1 MKFIGAFIVVL
12 FSLNTFAD
20 CRVEV
25 FDKFNQYSFGEP
37 VFEITPI
44 DEKISKI
51 TYVNAGE
58 HSWSEEFYFD
68 ENEDLVTTASVPEV
82 DFMIVTEEFI
92 MVDDEQLKFTPQGCS
107 ETQKSLVYF
116 FIMEW
121 FLFG

>member
-25 FDKFNQYSFGEP
+25 FDKFNQYSYGEP
-37 VFEITPI
+37 VFEITQI

-51 TYVNAGE
+51 SYVNAGPQT
-58 HSWSEEFYFD
+58 WSEEFFFD
-68 ENEDLVTTASVPEV
+68 EKEELVTTASVPEV
-82 DFMIVTEEFI
+82 DLMIISEEFI
-92 MVDDEQLKFTPQGCS
+92 MIDDEQLKFNTFNCTNLQ
-107 ETQKSLVYF
+107 ESLVYF

>member
-25 FDKFNQYSFGEP
+25 FDKFNQYSYGEP
-37 VFEITPI
+37 VFEISKI

-51 TYVNAGE
+51 SYLNAGNE
-58 HSWSEEFYFD
+58 PWSEEFYFN
-68 ENEDLVTTASVPEV
+68 ESEDLVTTASVPEV
-82 DFMIVTEEFI
+82 DLMIITEEFI
-92 MVDDEQLKFTPQGCS
+92 MIDDEQLQFSPSNCS
-107 ETQKSLVYF
+107 EKQKSLIYF

>member
-1 MKFIGAFIVVL
+1 MKFIGAFIVIL
-12 FSLNTFAD
+12 FSLNSFAT
-20 CRVEV
+20 CKVEV

-37 VFEITPI
+37 VFEIDTI

-58 HSWSEEFYFD
+58 DAWSEEFYFD
-68 ENEDLVTTASVPEV
+68 ENDDLVTTASVPEV
-82 DFMIVTEEFI
+82 DRMIITEEFI
-92 MVDDEQLKFTPQGCS
+92 MVDDEQLKFTSVNCS
-107 ETQKSLVYF
+107 EIERSLVYF